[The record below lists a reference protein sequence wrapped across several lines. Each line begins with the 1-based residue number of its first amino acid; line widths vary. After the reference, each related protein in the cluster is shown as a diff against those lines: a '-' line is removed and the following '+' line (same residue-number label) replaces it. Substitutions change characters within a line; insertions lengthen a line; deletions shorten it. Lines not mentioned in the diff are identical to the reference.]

1 MSGNSNL
8 CKKTT
13 TIIKPLLQKPRPWEI
28 PNKKFIFELEVSI
41 WDKRKIYSQES
52 MVLVLKCYL
61 ITVTGKLKVLI
72 DISYTFVSCFK
83 FF

>member
-13 TIIKPLLQKPRPWEI
+13 TKPLLQKPRPWEI
-28 PNKKFIFELEVSI
+28 PNKKFIFELEASI

-72 DISYTFVSCFK
+72 DISYTFVSYFNI
-83 FF
+83 F